1 MDKLL
6 KLPRGELAALAA
18 HQRKEHL
25 KREFGDEPQ
34 PLFGEVRAFILR
46 TCNPARE
53 RAVRAI
59 FERDPFGELERL
71 VTKTI
76 LDLLKRVAKE
86 QLENEHWLS
95 TVAKLSGR
103 SFQEMRVVTLEFLD
117 TDILQLSPEN
127 CVAFLE
133 PLMESWDI
141 DLPNFELQVVLH
153 PKVSQ
158 DSVRKFQFSEQPS
171 SVDTQEPGFVEFLRD
186 KSLSGSATHQEI
198 AVLGGLRFSTMRP
211 TSIYYYRELQSLR
224 DPLHFAAAAP
234 RS

>member
-1 MDKLL
+1 
-6 KLPRGELAALAA
+6 LAMLAA
-18 HQRKEHL
+18 HQRKEQL
-25 KREFGDEPQ
+25 KRELGDETA
-34 PLFGEVRAFILR
+34 PLFAEVRAFILR
-46 TCNPARE
+46 KCHPSRE

-59 FERDPFGELERL
+59 FDKEPFGELERL

-76 LDLLKRVAKE
+76 LDLVKRIATE

-103 SFQEMRVVTLEFLD
+103 SFQEMRVVTLELLD

-127 CVAFLE
+127 CVAFLD
-133 PLMESWDI
+133 PIMESWDI

-158 DSVRKFQFSEQPS
+158 ESVRKFQFSEQVS
-171 SVDTQEPGFVEFLRD
+171 STDTQEPGFVDFLRD

-198 AVLGGLRFSTMRP
+198 AILGGLRFTAFRP
-211 TSIYYYRELQSLR
+211 TAIYYYRELQSLR
-224 DPLHFAAAAP
+224 DPLHFRPRAAATAETG
-234 RS
+234 